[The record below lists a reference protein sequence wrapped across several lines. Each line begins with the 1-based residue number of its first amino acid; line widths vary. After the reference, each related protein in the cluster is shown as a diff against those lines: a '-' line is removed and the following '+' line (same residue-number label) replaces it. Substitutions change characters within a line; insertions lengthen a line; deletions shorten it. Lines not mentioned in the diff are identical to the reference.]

1 MESSR
6 TAVWFMFGDLRVS
19 CAARTAEEVRE
30 KCGRLTWHCRQRASN
45 KVDVRQILTTVRV
58 RPAPGLIER
67 HSLTFVMPFN
77 KKRLY
82 RDTRADYFELRWQFC
97 TSPQRQPLPEVK
109 FCWCWDWKWSKVSD
123 DLEYRQVNGL
133 KQRHIKTTEI
143 IVKKILPVYTACKND
158 MECYHKLGQQN
169 QKMILLCST
178 SL

>member
-1 MESSR
+1 MATLQELWMCMNGTLRIIAGSLNLR
-6 TAVWFMFGDLRVS
+6 RELRVWNPPGQLWGSCSGDLRVS
-19 CAARTAEEVRE
+19 CAARTEEEVRE

-45 KVDVRQILTTVRV
+45 KVDVRQILTSVRV

-82 RDTRADYFELRWQFC
+82 RDTRAGYFELRWQFC
-97 TSPQRQPLPEVK
+97 TSLQRQPLPEVK

-133 KQRHIKTTEI
+133 KQRH
-143 IVKKILPVYTACKND
+143 N
-158 MECYHKLGQQN
+158 
-169 QKMILLCST
+169 
-178 SL
+178 